1 MFERRNIVGRQ
12 HSSVDD
18 RLRAPQPSMLK
29 LEFAELSDVG
39 RVREQ
44 NEDYCGHAVPAD
56 EKQARSRGWMFVLAD
71 GVGGHDYGEV
81 ASRTAVESILA
92 GFSST
97 APGEPLP
104 TLLSNLVQ
112 QANADVYEAGHNGST
127 GPLRGAAMATTIV
140 ACALRFDRAVIAH
153 VGDSRCYLIR
163 HGKASLLTRDHT
175 VANDQFRMG
184 VLSSREAEKSAARHM
199 LSRSVGHDLFVAVDT
214 TETLL
219 STGDVLLLC
228 SDGLHGAIP
237 DSEMARVLSRQTDL
251 NLAARE
257 LVQLANESDGGDN
270 VTVQLIRVKGVE
282 RVGMYRGK
290 PYRIQ

>member
-1 MFERRNIVGRQ
+1 
-12 HSSVDD
+12 
-18 RLRAPQPSMLK
+18 ML
-29 LEFAELSDVG
+29 EIDFAQLSDVG

-44 NEDYCGHAVPAD
+44 NEDYCGHSVPAD

-81 ASRTAVESILA
+81 ASRTAVESILS
-92 GFSST
+92 GFGSA
-97 APGEPLP
+97 APGEALP

-112 QANADVYEAGHNGST
+112 QANTDVYEAGHHGST
-127 GPLRGAAMATTIV
+127 GPVGMAMATTIV

-175 VANDQFRMG
+175 VANDQLRMG
-184 VLSSREAEKSAARHM
+184 VLSSREADKSAARHM

-228 SDGLHGAIP
+228 SDGLHGALP
-237 DSEMARVLSRQTDL
+237 DGELARVVNRQADL

-257 LVQLANESDGGDN
+257 LVQLANDSDGGDN